1 MSFLFFIFALSN
13 LDMDRKFLEKVV
25 DLFIDNGAKTLT
37 MDDIAKE
44 FGMSKKTLYQ
54 MYANKEALLEDV
66 LEFKLTEIIEKLSE
80 LDNKI
85 ENAVERMF
93 CRDEHIEKAA
103 KSNNS
108 LLIRQLIKYYP
119 AIFNKHMMNF
129 SERFAEVLIHNIE
142 RGRAQGYY
150 RDDFDARLYAGI
162 YFQMVMPYENSPFL
176 DTTKTDRTEY
186 SNIALMFYMNAITTE
201 KGKQQLKK
209 YNNL

>member
-1 MSFLFFIFALSN
+1 
-13 LDMDRKFLEKVV
+13 MDRKFLEKVF

-54 MYANKEALLEDV
+54 MFANKEALLEDV
-66 LEFKLTEIIEKLSE
+66 LEFKLTEVIEKVSE

-85 ENAVERMF
+85 ENAVERIF
-93 CRDEHIEKAA
+93 CRDEYIEKAA

-108 LLIRQLIKYYP
+108 LFIRQLIKYYP

-162 YFQMVMPYENSPFL
+162 YFQMVMSYDNSPFL
-176 DTTKTDRTEY
+176 DTSTIDRTKYNNEA
-186 SNIALMFYMNAITTE
+186 IMFYMNAITTE
-201 KGKQQLKK
+201 KGKEQLKK
-209 YNNL
+209 YNNLK